1 MLQFSFQKYFVQ
13 VKKFSAI
20 CFTQSS
26 SNESSWVTLHIAA
39 VVFIHSKVLPLQKFI
54 LNNRH
59 KVFDANAKPL
69 WFDFTGLSSSSW
81 IYIKFSFFSNWNAHF
96 EIRFPAVRWL
106 YVQTK
111 LDLVK
116 KCSWSLFFVR
126 VFTVS
131 AKLWQRAFCK
141 GSLLCWRVWGS
152 ELCGDLLDGSVLG
165 FRDLEENVDDE

>member
-1 MLQFSFQKYFVQ
+1 LSVRQPDDERSPLKYCFNSFQKYFVQ

-81 IYIKFSFFSNWNAHF
+81 IYIKFSFFFKLKCTLRDKISSGAM
-96 EIRFPAVRWL
+96 A

-116 KCSWSLFFVR
+116 KCS
-126 VFTVS
+126 
-131 AKLWQRAFCK
+131 
-141 GSLLCWRVWGS
+141 
-152 ELCGDLLDGSVLG
+152 
-165 FRDLEENVDDE
+165 

>member
-1 MLQFSFQKYFVQ
+1 MQLFSF
-13 VKKFSAI
+13 I
-20 CFTQSS
+20 
-26 SNESSWVTLHIAA
+26 
-39 VVFIHSKVLPLQKFI
+39 QKFYFFAI
-54 LNNRH
+54 VTRFLMQMQNLCGSISPDYLH
-59 KVFDANAKPL
+59 LLGSISSLVFFKLKCTLRDKI
-69 WFDFTGLSSSSW
+69 SSG
-81 IYIKFSFFSNWNAHF
+81 AM
-96 EIRFPAVRWL
+96 A

-131 AKLWQRAFCK
+131 AKLWQKAFCK